1 MAQYFSRVF
10 QPFDWICCSIGTAH
24 GLANGISRQLFLVC
38 ILECRVWFA
47 YRAYPSD
54 NRSER
59 TKYLGLSSL
68 HPVLPLVLEC
78 KLTV

>member
-54 NRSER
+54 NR
-59 TKYLGLSSL
+59 
-68 HPVLPLVLEC
+68 
-78 KLTV
+78 